1 MTTDRRLTQVSSGR
15 GVPVQCRED
24 LLSVF
29 TQFGRQTD
37 AVDLGVTVA
46 VPMRLLGERVKC

>member
-15 GVPVQCRED
+15 GVPLQCRED